1 MECGKKSAT
10 MLLNVSLMYASPQE
24 SVAERQKQASSWG
37 AYICYLLTFALL
49 QRSWKSLWSFCIL
62 SFKLWSCTS
71 SRSASLFSCT
81 EVTDG
86 SWDSTICCSDLNHR
100 DKKGGGGN
108 SHLIQMNRKK
118 IHSACGRHDTTHLKK
133 ALVNTYWAKKSQ
145 ALKENVHLSRATLV
159 LNRIQRKANHGVAS
173 HGGEEHR
180 EKHFI

>member
-1 MECGKKSAT
+1 M
-10 MLLNVSLMYASPQE
+10 P
-24 SVAERQKQASSWG
+24 
-37 AYICYLLTFALL
+37 AL
-49 QRSWKSLWSFCIL
+49 KSLWQRGRSRL
-62 SFKLWSCTS
+62 RPGELTSATS
-71 SRSASLFSCT
+71 SPSLCCRGPGSHFEVFVSCPLSSDPVPVPEAPHSSLALRSRMARGTAPFVVVTWIT
-81 EVTDG
+81 ETK
-86 SWDSTICCSDLNHR
+86 R
-100 DKKGGGGN
+100 GGGGN